1 MAVNIWNA
9 GTDRMLEGL
18 ARREALARQAQ
29 LDQQNAERQAA
40 QLALQQENLG
50 LNRMQVE
57 AQIANTRADN
67 ERAAAQQAA
76 QAQVAASAAKKAARD
91 EEQVAALIDMYQ
103 STEDPAARERI
114 AMNLEMQGVRVPQR
128 SSQADTRS
136 LQVQANDL
144 LAKGDVDGYNRVL
157 KVIRETSGAG
167 RAPDTGGGGGSTFRD
182 NPRLPQGTKAWIDSI
197 AQRGIPVEQARR
209 ELSQGWGQQR
219 SAHPNAELAEAAK
232 YLDSLYPDGAPLVQ
246 PEQGALPAPAAE
258 APLTGTGPED
268 EAVIAALTEAGW
280 PITPAN
286 IAAAKAQLG
295 AATPAAPP
303 ARPAAPTRTPIER
316 R

>member
-18 ARREALARQAQ
+18 ARREALARQAM

-57 AQIANTRADN
+57 AQIANTQADN

-76 QAQVAASAAKKAARD
+76 QAQAAASSAKKAARD

-103 STEDPAARERI
+103 STPDPAARERI
-114 AMNLEMQGVRVPQR
+114 AMNLEMQGIRVPQR
-128 SSQADTRS
+128 SQSDTRS

-144 LAKGDVDGYNRVL
+144 LARGDVDGYNRIL

-167 RAPDTGGGGGSTFRD
+167 RAPDTGGSGGGSTFRD

-197 AQRGIPVEQARR
+197 AQRVRTGTDGSRGSALTRARQ
-209 ELSQGWGQQR
+209 ELSQGWNQQR

-232 YLDSLYPDGAPLVQ
+232 YLDSLYRDGMSMFAPD
-246 PEQGALPAPAAE
+246 EGALPAPVDAAPALPDATATSAATTPKVGERRLINGVPGVWDGRAWVAAE
-258 APLTGTGPED
+258 
-268 EAVIAALTEAGW
+268 
-280 PITPAN
+280 
-286 IAAAKAQLG
+286 
-295 AATPAAPP
+295 
-303 ARPAAPTRTPIER
+303 
-316 R
+316 

>member
-18 ARREALARQAQ
+18 ARREALARQAM

-57 AQIANTRADN
+57 AQIANQQADN
-67 ERAAAQQAA
+67 ERMAAEQAA
-76 QAQVAASAAKKAARD
+76 RAQAATSASKAKARN
-91 EEQVAALIDMYQ
+91 EEQVAALIDLYQ
-103 STEDPAARERI
+103 STEDPSARERI
-114 AMNLEMQGVRVPQR
+114 AMNLEMQGIRVPQR
-128 SSQADTRS
+128 SQTDTRS

-144 LAKGDVDGYNRVL
+144 LARGDTDGYNRVL

-167 RAPDTGGGGGSTFRD
+167 RAPDTGGSGGGSTFRD

-197 AQRGIPVEQARR
+197 AQRGIPVKQARR

-232 YLDSLYPDGAPLVQ
+232 YLDTLYPHEVPLVQ
-246 PEQGALPAPAAE
+246 PEQGALPAPTPAAAQTA
-258 APLTGTGPED
+258 APGHGPED
-268 EAVIAALTEAGW
+268 AAAIARLQREGIAVTPQTIARAKQLIAAG
-280 PITPAN
+280 
-286 IAAAKAQLG
+286 Q
-295 AATPAAPP
+295 
-303 ARPAAPTRTPIER
+303 
-316 R
+316 

>member
-18 ARREALARQAQ
+18 ARREALARQAM

-57 AQIANTRADN
+57 AQIANTQADN

-76 QAQVAASAAKKAARD
+76 QAAAAASAAKKAARD

-103 STEDPAARERI
+103 STPDPAARERI
-114 AMNLEMQGVRVPQR
+114 AMNLEMQGIRVPQR
-128 SSQADTRS
+128 SQSDTRS

-144 LAKGDVDGYNRVL
+144 LARGDVDGYNRIL

-167 RAPDTGGGGGSTFRD
+167 RAPDTGGSGGGPKFND

-197 AQRGIPVEQARR
+197 AQRGVPVEQARR
-209 ELSQGWGQQR
+209 ELSRGWGQQR

-232 YLDSLYPDGAPLVQ
+232 YLDSLYQDGLPMFTG
-246 PEQGALPAPAAE
+246 EQGALPAPAPVDA
-258 APLTGTGPED
+258 AP
-268 EAVIAALTEAGW
+268 AL
-280 PITPAN
+280 PTPAP
-286 IAAAKAQLG
+286 
-295 AATPAAPP
+295 ATSAPQ
-303 ARPAAPTRTPIER
+303 IGER
-316 R
+316 RLIDGVQGVWNGRAWVAAE